1 MAGFLN
7 TLQGTIHM
15 QTQSSVFDDLARL
28 MTGAMGMAQGMNDEA
43 KSFMRAQADRF
54 VAEMDLVGRD
64 EFEAVKQLAADARA
78 EADALKAR
86 VAALEAALKARD

>member
-1 MAGFLN
+1 
-7 TLQGTIHM
+7 M

-28 MTGAMGMAQGMNDEA
+28 MTGAMGMAQGMNEEA
-43 KSFMRAQADRF
+43 KGFMRAQADRF

-78 EADALKAR
+78 EADELRKR
-86 VAALEAALKARD
+86 VVALEAALKERT

>member
-1 MAGFLN
+1 
-7 TLQGTIHM
+7 M

-28 MTGAMGMAQGMNDEA
+28 MTGAMGMAQGMNEEA
-43 KSFMRAQADRF
+43 KGFMRAQADRF

-78 EADALKAR
+78 EADELKAR
-86 VAALEAALKARD
+86 VATLEALLKERA